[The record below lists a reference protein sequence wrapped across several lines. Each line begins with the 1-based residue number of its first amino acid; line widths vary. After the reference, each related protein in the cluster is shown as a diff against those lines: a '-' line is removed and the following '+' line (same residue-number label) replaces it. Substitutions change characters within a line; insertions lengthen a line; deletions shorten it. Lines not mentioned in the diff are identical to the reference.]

1 MTQFPSPQPE
11 GGVFNSS
18 PEVPHDTPSK
28 SRVFKFIIIAVLAVV
43 FLFVCA
49 VVWEAFFSPRAVGER
64 ETRKNYEQAVKGMKE
79 FEDKM
84 TADTYGGKT
93 PQETLDMFIAA
104 LEKDDIDL
112 AVKYIYWDGGRASID
127 NREAM
132 REGMALAQKEGKL
145 QETIDLIKKMKE
157 LESNNSDYSRW
168 FGIRNNDGLLEYSA
182 ILRFNAFSRVWKI
195 ESM

>member
-28 SRVFKFIIIAVLAVV
+28 SRVFKFIIIVVLAVV
-43 FLFVCA
+43 FLFACA

-112 AVKYIYWDGGRASID
+112 AVKYFSS
-127 NREAM
+127 
-132 REGMALAQKEGKL
+132 L
-145 QETIDLIKKMKE
+145 
-157 LESNNSDYSRW
+157 NNSDLEAIKSELKNKTDADINELLVILREL
-168 FGIRNNDGLLEYSA
+168 RNNQRKESGESVLFFLKNNKGEIEYSVLM
-182 ILRFNAFSRVWKI
+182 IKNKFSGVWKI

>member
-28 SRVFKFIIIAVLAVV
+28 SRVFKFIIIVVLAVV
-43 FLFVCA
+43 FLFACA

-93 PQETLDMFIAA
+93 PQETLDMFIEA

-132 REGMALAQKEGKL
+132 REGIINAKKENK
-145 QETIDLIKKMKE
+145 
-157 LESNNSDYSRW
+157 
-168 FGIRNNDGLLEYSA
+168 LLEIISMLKKAEPAGSSLGGYYGFE
-182 ILRFNAFSRVWKI
+182 LRDRDSNLVSDIGFIQNKFSGVWKI